1 MHWAL
6 GISNQINGEQAIF
19 NSLKPFFSVVRA
31 YRESNRIPDSAFR
44 SSVNKPKPK
53 LIHRPIRVEEI
64 VSKNLYEF
72 K

>member
-1 MHWAL
+1 M

-19 NSLKPFFSVVRA
+19 NSLKPFSLSFA
-31 YRESNRIPDSAFR
+31 YRESNKIPDSAFR
-44 SSVNKPKPK
+44 LSVNKPKPK

-64 VSKNLYEF
+64 ISKNLYEF